1 MHHRRTVTSVD
12 YHRPTFPSFDFLVLT
27 PPPHVHK
34 RQSSS
39 KSTLLSSAEVIA
51 SFGTYGPLFAR
62 LISEGSLVLPMFAT
76 TLQRDSIDI
85 GGNVGQLSIGEL
97 PAGIQSD
104 SLTWVPLR
112 AYTPQEGGL
121 PPAPE
126 APNEVSVVT
135 RTCLLCCR

>member
-1 MHHRRTVTSVD
+1 MD
-12 YHRPTFPSFDFLVLT
+12 INFHRPAFPSFDFLVTT

-34 RQSSS
+34 RQN
-39 KSTLLSSAEVIA
+39 STLMSSAEVIA
-51 SFGTYGPLFAR
+51 SFGIYGPLFAR
-62 LISEGSLVLPMFAT
+62 LISEGALVSPMFAT
-76 TLQRDSIDI
+76 TLQRDSVDI

-126 APNEVSVVT
+126 APNEVG
-135 RTCLLCCR
+135 